1 MKKKFVNDSGGISMF
16 FMKKNL
22 LKMKLTFLC
31 LFLSFVQLM
40 ANDGFS
46 QSTRVTLNLKDAR
59 VEDVLMKIEEQSRL
73 YFIYNRDVVNVNRR
87 VNVSCTDQ
95 KISETLDGIF
105 AGTDVNFEIQ
115 DRHIILKS
123 SPVQISQ
130 AKSISG
136 KVTDSSG
143 APLPGVTVV
152 VQGTTNGT
160 ITDGNGNYALPNV
173 PENATLQFSFVGMKG
188 EEVSVAGKTII
199 SVTMDEDA
207 IGIEEVVAIGYGT
220 IKKRDLTGAVGSVT
234 NDAITAISPSTFSQ
248 SLQGRISG
256 VQVTSISG
264 RPGSDVSVRVRGVG
278 SINNN
283 DPLYIVDGTPVYGAF
298 NSINPGDIQS
308 MEVLKDASSTAIYGT
323 RGANGVIIITTKRG
337 KEGKAKLSYDAY
349 TGLQSP
355 VNRLELLNA
364 EEFALYVNEMRAAQ
378 KVDPITPD
386 WAYPNNIPGGIDT
399 DWQGEVLRNASVQNH
414 NLTIS
419 GGGNG
424 TLYNISGNYLNQDG
438 IIKNS
443 GFRRY
448 SIRANTDAKISNRI
462 RFGSSMMYS
471 YTAEGLVGGGGSL
484 NQAFMQ
490 LPTIPVKFEDGSWG
504 GNPGLK
510 DLYTDAANPVAR
522 LSLNENDQFR
532 NRFLGNA
539 FVEITLADGLVV
551 KPMYSV
557 DFSER
562 RNKSFSPNFI
572 EGTTVKPSIDLAQT
586 FANSLIQT
594 FETSLAYTKLFNQ
607 KHYLS
612 AIAVFSAMEEKVE
625 SNSMSTNNLL
635 STSLPYFDTAIGD
648 LAVSGSGSEWSL
660 LSYTGRVNYT
670 FQDKYLM
677 SATVRTDG
685 SSRFGANNRWAVFP
699 AFSIG
704 WRLSQESFFIL
715 PAFIDEFKL
724 RGSWGQSGNQEI
736 GLYSFVGSLNNT
748 RSYVLGKNQ
757 DIVPGVAPTSLP
769 NPNLK
774 WEMTEQTNLGF
785 DANFFKNRLA
795 FSMNYYIK
803 NTKDMIVRVPIPG
816 FSGISTP
823 PYVNAGSMKNN
834 GWEFDISYN
843 GHVGEFKYA
852 INGNVAFNKN
862 KLISLGEGS
871 EIISGSFSSDGSQVG
886 GKNTTITRPGDPV
899 GSFYGWITDGIF
911 QNQQEISEHATQLTS
926 TRPGDIRFVDL
937 NDDGKIDGLD
947 RTIIGNPWPVAIYG
961 LNASVEYRGFDFS
974 IFFQGNAGNDIYNG
988 IRTVYAISN
997 TTHNYLEEV
1006 LDRWRGE
1013 GTSFENPR
1021 AIYRDVPENSRV
1033 SNRWIEDGSFLRL
1046 KNMTVGYTLPVS
1058 FVNQFNINNLRL
1070 CISGTNLFTLT
1081 KYKGIDPEVG
1091 SSSDLATG
1099 IDYNIYPVA
1108 RTITLGINLT
1118 F

>member
-1 MKKKFVNDSGGISMF
+1 M
-16 FMKKNL
+16 
-22 LKMKLTFLC
+22 
-31 LFLSFVQLM
+31 LF
-40 ANDGFS
+40 
-46 QSTRVTLNLKDAR
+46 R
-59 VEDVLMKIEEQSRL
+59 
-73 YFIYNRDVVNVNRR
+73 
-87 VNVSCTDQ
+87 
-95 KISETLDGIF
+95 
-105 AGTDVNFEIQ
+105 
-115 DRHIILKS
+115 
-123 SPVQISQ
+123 
-130 AKSISG
+130 
-136 KVTDSSG
+136 
-143 APLPGVTVV
+143 
-152 VQGTTNGT
+152 
-160 ITDGNGNYALPNV
+160 
-173 PENATLQFSFVGMKG
+173 
-188 EEVSVAGKTII
+188 
-199 SVTMDEDA
+199 
-207 IGIEEVVAIGYGT
+207 
-220 IKKRDLTGAVGSVT
+220 
-234 NDAITAISPSTFSQ
+234 
-248 SLQGRISG
+248 
-256 VQVTSISG
+256 
-264 RPGSDVSVRVRGVG
+264 
-278 SINNN
+278 
-283 DPLYIVDGTPVYGAF
+283 
-298 NSINPGDIQS
+298 
-308 MEVLKDASSTAIYGT
+308 
-323 RGANGVIIITTKRG
+323 
-337 KEGKAKLSYDAY
+337 
-349 TGLQSP
+349 
-355 VNRLELLNA
+355 
-364 EEFALYVNEMRAAQ
+364 
-378 KVDPITPD
+378 
-386 WAYPNNIPGGIDT
+386 
-399 DWQGEVLRNASVQNH
+399 
-414 NLTIS
+414 
-419 GGGNG
+419 
-424 TLYNISGNYLNQDG
+424 
-438 IIKNS
+438 
-443 GFRRY
+443 
-448 SIRANTDAKISNRI
+448 
-462 RFGSSMMYS
+462 
-471 YTAEGLVGGGGSL
+471 
-484 NQAFMQ
+484 
-490 LPTIPVKFEDGSWG
+490 
-504 GNPGLK
+504 
-510 DLYTDAANPVAR
+510 
-522 LSLNENDQFR
+522 
-532 NRFLGNA
+532 
-539 FVEITLADGLVV
+539 
-551 KPMYSV
+551 
-557 DFSER
+557 
-562 RNKSFSPNFI
+562 SFSPNFI